1 MIDQLNSLFNAM
13 ISGNYV
19 DTTSPLVRTGIAV
32 IQRQPDIF
40 ANQIPLSSFN
50 VLLSERH
57 GLGCTPVVGFPAM
70 SKDTDTKNA
79 ITSAFEDFIISESGI
94 ESNLAQA
101 LRYITDEIID
111 NITEHADTANG
122 FVSAAWDDK
131 SVTLCIADAGKTIYG
146 SYVDGNFNHIYSD
159 QVALQAAATGISTK
173 NRPGAENRGYGISTS
188 ADMIVN
194 GMNSALVLLSGRG
207 FLLRNKMRNDYTELP
222 EQIFMPGTLFCFSMP
237 LSISDFCLYNYI
249 GG

>member
-70 SKDTDTKNA
+70 SKDTDTQQK
-79 ITSAFEDFIISESGI
+79 I
-94 ESNLAQA
+94 
-101 LRYITDEIID
+101 
-111 NITEHADTANG
+111 
-122 FVSAAWDDK
+122 
-131 SVTLCIADAGKTIYG
+131 
-146 SYVDGNFNHIYSD
+146 D
-159 QVALQAAATGISTK
+159 QVQRIGV
-173 NRPGAENRGYGISTS
+173 
-188 ADMIVN
+188 MV
-194 GMNSALVLLSGRG
+194 
-207 FLLRNKMRNDYTELP
+207 FLHQPT
-222 EQIFMPGTLFCFSMP
+222 
-237 LSISDFCLYNYI
+237 
-249 GG
+249 